1 MTKIKPIQ
9 GMTTPRFADIATFF
23 RLPIVKDLN
32 QIDYCICGIPWD
44 GGTTNRP
51 GARHGPREVRNASSL
66 IRLYHPVSLKSP
78 YDYYNVA
85 DIGDCPVNPADLQ
98 DSLNKIENFL
108 LSYWNGEQKLWK
120 AFWLMGFV
128 FQILF
133 LYFLLVLLY
142 FGVLIG
148 LTWSIKVTIFLLSN
162 IYQIWIL
169 VSIWNCAYNVRNKTW
184 GHLSRSIVILNVI
197 FIILTYTG
205 IVSFDYQNIIQ
216 KNS

>member
-1 MTKIKPIQ
+1 M
-9 GMTTPRFADIATFF
+9 
-23 RLPIVKDLN
+23 
-32 QIDYCICGIPWD
+32 
-44 GGTTNRP
+44 
-51 GARHGPREVRNASSL
+51 
-66 IRLYHPVSLKSP
+66 
-78 YDYYNVA
+78 
-85 DIGDCPVNPADLQ
+85 
-98 DSLNKIENFL
+98 NKIEILL

>member
-1 MTKIKPIQ
+1 MKNNK
-9 GMTTPRFADIATFF
+9 F
-23 RLPIVKDLN
+23 
-32 QIDYCICGIPWD
+32 
-44 GGTTNRP
+44 
-51 GARHGPREVRNASSL
+51 
-66 IRLYHPVSLKSP
+66 
-78 YDYYNVA
+78 
-85 DIGDCPVNPADLQ
+85 
-98 DSLNKIENFL
+98 LNKIENFL

-169 VSIWNCAYNVRNKTW
+169 VSIWNCAYNVRYKTW